1 MDTFGINECS
11 LTHKTEWVQ
20 KIHFENRVDRKFMGA
35 HWSFIIKVYWIRCIL
50 VVNLQVPTAGESMK
64 IEIDGIP
71 SKVDAKT
78 SSFSLD
84 DLSPLQ

>member
-1 MDTFGINECS
+1 MY
-11 LTHKTEWVQ
+11 WVYTD
-20 KIHFENRVDRKFMGA
+20 KHV
-35 HWSFIIKVYWIRCIL
+35 IL
-50 VVNLQVPTAGESMK
+50 VNLQVPTAGESIK

-78 SSFSLD
+78 PSFSLD

>member
-1 MDTFGINECS
+1 M
-11 LTHKTEWVQ
+11 
-20 KIHFENRVDRKFMGA
+20 
-35 HWSFIIKVYWIRCIL
+35 RCIL

-78 SSFSLD
+78 PSFSLAD